1 MNKTQLIHAIVAA
14 SATLGIE
21 AMTDGDI
28 KQLSAHLDSLNQ
40 RITEKNADAGN
51 GDTGTGDTGT
61 GDAGTGDTGTGDTGI
76 SQLDTGGGTTQPDP
90 KLLGGDST
98 VEPQTG
104 GGTTQPDPKVMVQS
118 SVTIETRRPDGTK
131 LRLVA
136 DKATEITADDYALIK
151 VLDYVKTV

>member
-51 GDTGTGDTGT
+51 GDTGTGD
-61 GDAGTGDTGTGDTGI
+61 AGTGDTGNGDTDI
-76 SQLDTGGGTTQPDP
+76 SQLDTGGDTTQKDP
-90 KLLGGDST
+90 KLLGDDGT